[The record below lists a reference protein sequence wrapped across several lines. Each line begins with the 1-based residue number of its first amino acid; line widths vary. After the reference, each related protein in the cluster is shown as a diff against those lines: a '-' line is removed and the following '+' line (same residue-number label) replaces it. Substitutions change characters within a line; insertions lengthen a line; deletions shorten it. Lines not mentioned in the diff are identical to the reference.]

1 MLSSLV
7 AWFFY
12 PPRPR
17 RTVRRGSA
25 SPVIVEALARLAAEV
40 AGRHV
45 VAQQRARPILV
56 LAEARV
62 QALEDRQT
70 GIEPDQVGERERAHR
85 LVGAELHAAV
95 DARHPGQRLAR
106 ARSR

>member
-1 MLSSLV
+1 MVSSLV

-12 PPRPR
+12 PTRPR
-17 RTVRRGSA
+17 RTIRRGPA
-25 SPVIVEALARLAAEV
+25 SLVIVEALTRLAAEV

-62 QALEDRQT
+62 QALEDR
-70 GIEPDQVGERERAHR
+70 ERALERRRHEDHPEIR
-85 LVGAELHAAV
+85 LSRDLGDPSSHLPGAD
-95 DARHPGQRLAR
+95 DA
-106 ARSR
+106 